1 MPGKETLERQFI
13 QVGRI
18 EGQVARLRKGKRD
31 RKRTKAVLPIRVWT
45 TNPSGGTQSHLAHTL
60 DITAHGVRLGGF
72 RGAVT
77 AGEAIEIQHHH
88 KRARFR
94 VVWLTGVP
102 NSQEKQIGAEC
113 LEANTTIWQVEFPNE
128 DDLYDSKNV

>member
-1 MPGKETLERQFI
+1 M
-13 QVGRI
+13 
-18 EGQVARLRKGKRD
+18 ARLRKGKRD

-60 DITAHGVRLGGF
+60 DITDHGVRLGGF

-88 KRARFR
+88 KKAKFR
-94 VVWLTGVP
+94 VVWLRGVP

-113 LEANTTIWQVEFPNE
+113 LEANTTIWQVELPDE
-128 DDLYDSKNV
+128 DDLYDS